1 MLTIERSRDISVMF
15 NIGLAATRLLEAM
28 PKENQTRGN
37 PEAALL
43 YSMTAC
49 AADYVVSSP
58 VHRPRDDGQGDDALR
73 GMKRDLT
80 AGMLVFDDYDGTLKA
95 RLAAVNKLDGVPY
108 QTSGKLREAW
118 DLGTKFDKPLWQW
131 DHLDKMG
138 ANNAE

>member
-1 MLTIERSRDISVMF
+1 MF

-28 PKENQTRGN
+28 PKENQTCENR
-37 PEAALL
+37 EAAIL

-49 AADYVVSSP
+49 AADYVVYSP

-95 RLAAVNKLDGVPY
+95 RLEAVNKLDRVPY

-118 DLGTKFDKPLWQW
+118 ELGTKFDKPLWQW

-138 ANNAE
+138 AGNGE